1 MAYLHNDREQ
11 FKDAIYLAYDQTG
24 IMVQAIEK
32 DYYVTMLLKLLSEK
46 IPYIVFKGGT
56 SLSKCHK
63 VIPLAYS
70 MKFQGLFKLIE
81 YKNVVDLQKLSTKQ
95 ALEETRSLVLNM
107 TKLENDVEHSMMV
120 CKKYKSITKNQLKF
134 AILDTQNKRK

>member
-32 DYYVTMLLKLLSEK
+32 DYYVTMLLKILSEK
-46 IPYIVFKGGT
+46 IPYIVFKGDT

-63 VIPLAYS
+63 VIKQFS
-70 MKFQGLFKLIE
+70 EEIDITIE
-81 YKNVVDLQKLSTKQ
+81 QRFRRD
-95 ALEETRSLVLNM
+95 RR
-107 TKLENDVEHSMMV
+107 
-120 CKKYKSITKNQLKF
+120 
-134 AILDTQNKRK
+134 KR